1 METELSRTNFATEQN
16 EWLGKHCTDFIDKD
30 SWYLQLVDYHVWVAM
45 LEQFQELKP
54 KPQNVTDALKAAL
67 QTGMIC
73 LHDETIR

>member
-30 SWYLQLVDYHVWVAM
+30 SWHLVDYHMWVAM
-45 LEQFQELKP
+45 LEQFQLQELKP
-54 KPQNVTDALKAAL
+54 KPQNVTALKAAL